1 MKNEKI
7 KLLFIIPNLAGGGA
21 ERVCVNIYKGLKN
34 YENYKI
40 YLVLFQKILKYEI
53 TDEEIISMDI
63 KGSSNILGK
72 IKNFLLRFYRLLR
85 IKKEISPD
93 VCISFLESADFLNLI
108 TKFGKQ
114 KVILT
119 IHNTM
124 SEYFKQFYDESFSQ
138 KLASFVYN
146 NSYKFLAKKADLIIC
161 VSRGIAKDFIESY
174 NVDSSKIKVIHNPI
188 NLNEIEKLC
197 KENLNGYELIFKHP
211 VLITTGRLTK
221 QKGQWYLLRVFR
233 ALKEKHKDLKL
244 VILGEGEL
252 KEYLVGLSEELG
264 LKTYVWDRDKLS
276 ESFNVYF
283 LGFQKNPFKF
293 IARSKLFVFPSL
305 WEGFGNVLVEA
316 MACGLPI
323 VSSDCRS
330 GPREILAP
338 NTDFNYQTQK
348 PEFAEY
354 GVLMP
359 VFEVKYKTANEPL
372 EEREVMWVETIDTLL
387 NNDSLRKHYS
397 EKAKQRA
404 EDFRIERIVEEWN
417 RCLINL
423 MA

>member
-7 KLLFIIPNLAGGGA
+7 KLLFIIPSLAGGGA

-63 KGSSNILGK
+63 KGSPNILGK
-72 IKNFLLRFYRLLR
+72 IKNFLLRFYRLLK
-85 IKKEISPD
+85 IKKEINPD
-93 VCISFLESADFLNLI
+93 VCISFLEAADFLNLI
-108 TKFGKQ
+108 TKFGRH

-124 SEYFKQFYDESFSQ
+124 SEYFKQLYDDSFSK

-146 NSYKFLAKKADLIIC
+146 NSYKILAKKANLIIC
-161 VSRGIAKDFIESY
+161 VSHGIAKDFAESY

-188 NLNEIEKLC
+188 NLDEIEKFC
-197 KENLNGYELIFKHP
+197 EENLNEYELIFKHP
-211 VLITTGRLTK
+211 VLITAGRLTK
-221 QKGQWYLLRVFR
+221 QKGQWYLLRIFK

-252 KEYLVGLSEELG
+252 KDYLVKLSEELG
-264 LKTYVWDRDKLS
+264 LKTYVWERDKLS
-276 ESFNVYF
+276 ESFDVYF

-316 MACGLPI
+316 MACEVPV

-338 NTDFNYQTQK
+338 DTDFSHQTRK

-354 GVLMP
+354 GVMMP
-359 VFEVKYKTANEPL
+359 VFEVKYKSAEEPL
-372 EEREVMWVETIDTLL
+372 GEKEMMWAGTIDKLL
-387 NNDSLRKHYS
+387 EDENLRKHYS

-404 EDFRIERIVEEWN
+404 EDFRIEKIVEKWKEV
-417 RCLINL
+417 I
-423 MA
+423 